1 MWACVRHYPS
11 DKCFFIHLHLNA
23 VQTGKQKKNRK
34 CNIYKSI
41 TLVWYIVSIRLVY
54 VACVCVWVDGCVC
67 LNASKCF
74 SAVCWQ
80 YWLLNKNHLPAIFVP
95 SKIADYRLHG
105 KERKGAV
112 KLRMMAY
119 LSRCN
124 TYLQMKNDWWHLIMS
139 FRAATKSG
147 ACRLCAVRIRTNR

>member
-1 MWACVRHYPS
+1 M
-11 DKCFFIHLHLNA
+11 
-23 VQTGKQKKNRK
+23 GKQEKNCK

-41 TLVWYIVSIRLVY
+41 TLVWYIVSIRS
-54 VACVCVWVDGCVC
+54 VWVWVGGCVC

-74 SAVCWQ
+74 CAICWQ
-80 YWLLNKNHLPAIFVP
+80 HWLLNKNHLPAIFVP

-112 KLRMMAY
+112 KIRMMAY

-124 TYLQMKNDWWHLIMS
+124 TYLQLKNDWWLLIMS
-139 FRAATKSG
+139 FREKNAGRADCVSQSQSERTDKNE
-147 ACRLCAVRIRTNR
+147 AKKLVLLQRLYSYFR